1 MTLPLARGA
10 LPRGL
15 RMAFEKGRL
24 AERSQDSGA
33 MRLEGRYPLQFGS
46 AATVSQPFGLADDGF
61 RIGQFRGIGNTV
73 EEVFVLRLAKRVVAF
88 VSKCL
93 DTLIPC
99 QKHVFSKIAKPGVL
113 SDGFMD
119 MGSSVGDGLAD

>member
-1 MTLPLARGA
+1 MTLPLAWGA

-15 RMAFEKGRL
+15 RIAFEKGRQ
-24 AERSQDSGA
+24 S
-33 MRLEGRYPLQFGS
+33 LQFGS

-61 RIGQFRGIGNTV
+61 RIGQFRGIGNNP
-73 EEVFVLRLAKRVVAF
+73 EEVFVLRLGKRVVAF
-88 VSKCL
+88 VSKGL

-119 MGSSVGDGLAD
+119 MGGGVGDGLAD